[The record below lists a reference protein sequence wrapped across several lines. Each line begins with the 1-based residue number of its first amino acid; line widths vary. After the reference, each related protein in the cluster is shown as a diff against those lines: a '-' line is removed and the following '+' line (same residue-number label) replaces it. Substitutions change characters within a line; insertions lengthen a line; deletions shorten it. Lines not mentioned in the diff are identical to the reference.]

1 MFYVIVGFNS
11 TIEEDLY
18 RFNVL
23 KGLGQRAYC
32 MRFKNVKGKKEYS
45 DMASWVNQVRFFES
59 MTYERF
65 KECREN
71 IELVKKLNPA

>member
-11 TIEEDLY
+11 TIEEDMH
-18 RFNVL
+18 RFNTL

-32 MRFKNVKGKKEYS
+32 MRYEKVKGIREYS

-59 MTYERF
+59 MTYDRY
-65 KECREN
+65 KECRADRN
-71 IELVKKLNPA
+71 LVRIKC